1 MGVAS
6 YSATP
11 VGRYIGAHIFGA
23 DRRNLNPT
31 LGTAMQVPYS
41 SIVIVSWWLVGFSQN
56 SRIYAIL
63 ISHCRYFISNL
74 ILHPTLF
81 IFSSC
86 VTVVDAQ

>member
-11 VGRYIGAHIFGA
+11 VGRYIGAHILGA

-41 SIVIVSWWLVGFSQN
+41 SIVH
-56 SRIYAIL
+56 
-63 ISHCRYFISNL
+63 SHSVMVASGVFTELTYLRYSYQSL
-74 ILHPTLF
+74 
-81 IFSSC
+81 
-86 VTVVDAQ
+86 